1 MLQLI
6 ENHKT
11 LPLHSF
17 VVPCG
22 FPSPADDHLEDH
34 IDLVAHLVSRPS
46 STFVMQVSGDSMEGA
61 GIFTGD
67 YVVIDKSVE
76 TKPGHIV
83 VAVLNG
89 EMTLKKFEKRAG
101 QYLLTSTNPR
111 KYKPIELNEDNPP
124 EIWGVVVGVVRKCV

>member
-1 MLQLI
+1 M
-6 ENHKT
+6 
-11 LPLHSF
+11 
-17 VVPCG
+17 VPCG
-22 FPSPADDHLEDH
+22 FRSPADDHLEDY

-46 STFVMQVSGDSMEGA
+46 ATFVMQVSGDSMEGA

-89 EMTLKKFEKRAG
+89 EMTLKKFERQAG

-111 KYKPIELNEDNPP
+111 KYKPIQLDEENPP
-124 EIWGVVVGVVRKCV
+124 EIWGVVVGVVRKYV

>member
-1 MLQLI
+1 MLRLI
-6 ENHKT
+6 ENHQL

-22 FPSPADDHLEDH
+22 FPSPADDHLEDN

-46 STFVMQVSGDSMEGA
+46 ATFVMQVSGDSMEGA

-101 QYLLTSTNPR
+101 QYLLLP
-111 KYKPIELNEDNPP
+111 PILKNISLFSWMRIILPKSGAS
-124 EIWGVVVGVVRKCV
+124 WSVL